1 MAKRRI
7 KRDIDAILSDWP
19 HEPGE
24 FAARFIKG
32 QDGRPVLQMRLD
44 MGILQMEVEGRPDGT
59 RPGGVDTYYDFL
71 VEKALDEGDGFVM
84 DDDQYAEVDREFV
97 QFYHRRT
104 CWLALR
110 EFRRAVR
117 DANHTLSLM
126 DFTREHSDDEDWTLS
141 HEQYRPF
148 VLFHHTQATALA
160 ELEESGPESA
170 IAAINEGLEDFKR
183 LFARYDADDY
193 YEDDELVR
201 KLTELRESLREH
213 YHVGQTLHEQLAS
226 AIKTEQYERA
236 AEIRDEIEKHD
247 TV

>member
-7 KRDIDAILSDWP
+7 KRNIDAILSDWP

-24 FAARFIKG
+24 VAARFIKG
-32 QDGRPVLQMRLD
+32 QDGRMVLQMRLD

-59 RPGGVDTYYDFL
+59 FPGGANTYYDFL
-71 VEKALDEGDGFVM
+71 VEKAHDERDGFAM
-84 DDDQYAEVDREFV
+84 DDQHYAEVDREFV

-160 ELEESGPESA
+160 ELEESDPEAA

-193 YEDDELVR
+193 FEDDELVG

-247 TV
+247 AV